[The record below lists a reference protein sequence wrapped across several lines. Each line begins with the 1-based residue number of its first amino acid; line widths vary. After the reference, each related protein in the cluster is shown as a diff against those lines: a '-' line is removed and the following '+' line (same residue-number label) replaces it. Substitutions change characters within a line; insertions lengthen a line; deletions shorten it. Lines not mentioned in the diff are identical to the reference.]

1 MDCNIDYKYFA
12 GTNNPIEIILKYLQR
27 GYGTILNSNEI
38 KLIIERNKD
47 LAKRLNINGTPSFV
61 IGKKIIPGAVNE
73 EQLIKLIEE
82 ERKSN
87 S

>member
-1 MDCNIDYKYFA
+1 MQYRGRITEEILFETAESIGLNINK
-12 GTNNPIEIILKYLQR
+12 LKEDLD
-27 GYGTILNSNEI
+27 SNDI